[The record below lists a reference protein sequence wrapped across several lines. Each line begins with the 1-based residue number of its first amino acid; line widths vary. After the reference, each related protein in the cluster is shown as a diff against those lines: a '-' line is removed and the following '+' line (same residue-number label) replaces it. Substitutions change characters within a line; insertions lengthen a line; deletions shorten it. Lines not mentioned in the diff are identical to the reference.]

1 MKKWKVWAYRAALGM
16 IPCPEKKAQCSGD
29 VPPDVTDILHRH
41 HTVDGAVAIF
51 DGKGVTGLC
60 LYGDAQ
66 RETFYRT
73 ASISKH
79 ITAMAAWRL
88 HEAGMIDLDADADAY
103 LPCSLRHPVAP
114 DVLITLR
121 RLLSHTA
128 GIHDGKTYLEACA
141 RPAKLSDVMRGDSHT
156 AAFGGFEYS
165 NLGAGIA
172 ACVLE
177 GMLGKSFE
185 EIMREAVFGPL
196 RVTASFYPQT
206 LAGDIA
212 NAYRVLPPSKKPTL
226 DAAARQ
232 KRPLPENKPD
242 PERHYLLSQGNLYI
256 SVPDLAKLGAELMRE
271 RYAPMRRHLADFGAR
286 DEHLSMGLSTFIV
299 HDILPQTVYGHQG
312 LAYGAMHGL
321 FYDPA
326 AQKGFALLT
335 SGCSE
340 ARLGVLSDV
349 NIALMRLI
357 LDGNR
362 T

>member
-1 MKKWKVWAYRAALGM
+1 MKKWKVTAYRGLLALM
-16 IPCPEKKAQCSGD
+16 PNPRRDAQCAGD
-29 VPPDVTDILHRH
+29 VPAETPRILRRH
-41 HTVDGAVAIF
+41 HTVSGAVATF
-51 DGKGVTGLC
+51 DGKGMTGLC
-60 LYGDAQ
+60 LYGDVGKD
-66 RETFYRT
+66 TYYRV

-88 HEAGMIDLDADADAY
+88 HEAGMIDVDADVDGF
-103 LPCSLRHPVAP
+103 LPCSLRHPKATDTP
-114 DVLITLR
+114 ITLR

-128 GIHDGKTYLEACA
+128 GIHDGDSYLTACIRA
-141 RPAKLSDVMRGDSHT
+141 MKLSEVMQGDSHT
-156 AAFGGFEYS
+156 ETFGGFEYS

-172 ACVLE
+172 ACALE

-185 EIMREAVFGPL
+185 EIMQEAVFGPL
-196 RVTASFYPQT
+196 RVNASFYPQK
-206 LAGDIA
+206 LQGDIA
-212 NAYRVLPPSKKPTL
+212 NAYRVLPPGKRPLL

-232 KRPLPENKPD
+232 KRPLPEDAPD
-242 PERHYLLSQGNLYI
+242 PEGHYLLSQGNLYI
-256 SVPDLAKLGAELMRE
+256 SAPDLAKLGSELLRE

-286 DEHLSMGLSTFIV
+286 DKHLSMGLSTFIV

-326 AQKGFALLT
+326 AQRGFVLLT

>member
-1 MKKWKVWAYRAALGM
+1 MNKWKVWAYRAALEM
-16 IPCPEKKAQCSGD
+16 IPCMEKPAKCTGD
-29 VPPDVTDILHRH
+29 VPRSLPRTLHCH
-41 HTVDGAVAIF
+41 HAVDGAVAVF

-60 LYGDAQ
+60 LYGNAGED
-66 RETFYRT
+66 TYFRT

-88 HEAGMIDLDADADAY
+88 HEAGMIDLDADVDSY
-103 LPCSLRHPVAP
+103 LPCPLRHPQAQ
-114 DVLITLR
+114 DVPITLR

-128 GIHDGKTYLEACA
+128 GIHDGKSYLAPCA
-141 RPAKLSDVMRGDSHT
+141 QPMALSDVMRGDSHT
-156 AAFGGFEYS
+156 ETFGGFEYS

-172 ACVLE
+172 ACALE
-177 GMLGKSFE
+177 GMLGKAFE
-185 EIMREAVFGPL
+185 EIMQEAVFAPL
-196 RVTASFYPQT
+196 RVTASFYPQKLT
-206 LAGDIA
+206 GDIA
-212 NAYRVLPPSKKPTL
+212 NAYRVLPPGKKPTL
-226 DAAARQ
+226 DAAARR
-232 KRPLPENKPD
+232 KRPLPENAPD

-256 SVPDLAKLGAELMRE
+256 TAPGLAKLGSELMRE
-271 RYAPMRRHLADFGAR
+271 RYAGMRRHLADFGPR
-286 DEHLSMGLSTFIV
+286 DQHLSMGLGTFIV
-299 HDILPQTVYGHQG
+299 HDLLPQTVYGHQG

-326 AQKGFALLT
+326 AQRGFALLT

-362 T
+362 S